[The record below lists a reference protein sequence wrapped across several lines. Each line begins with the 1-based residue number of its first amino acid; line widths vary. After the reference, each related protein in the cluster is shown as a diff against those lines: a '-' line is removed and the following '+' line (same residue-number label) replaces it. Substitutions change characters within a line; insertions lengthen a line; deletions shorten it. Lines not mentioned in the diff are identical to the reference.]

1 MKTIKTSLIICNEC
15 EKLFQGK
22 YAFLCPECLRKMRSD
37 NAKKIGLNRL
47 GNNAYS
53 KKQAEGRCGK

>member
-1 MKTIKTSLIICNEC
+1 MKTIEVVPIICNNC
-15 EKLFQGK
+15 EKVFQGK

-37 NAKKIGLNRL
+37 NAKKIGFNRL

-53 KKQAEGRCGK
+53 KKQAERRCDK